1 MRYILLIFMISTAYS
16 SELHTIKDDI
26 KDAKLIVVGNVI
38 ESIEDSHLVKINK
51 WAKGNPKSKFIKI
64 HAKRTLERLQTYMF
78 AIDDI
83 RDDHFWVKNT
93 NKGVYEIKNM
103 GDYKFLVRAYNSD
116 KPLIGQI
123 QLDSLIDYVKKDL
136 NIAVK
141 SRSSDRFDRK
151 VSQMSKTYK
160 RSPASSRYLKKADSK
175 VSELWL
181 IITFCFLILI
191 PILFRKTR
199 L

>member
-1 MRYILLIFMISTAYS
+1 MISVAYS
-16 SELHTIKDDI
+16 TELHTIKEDI

-38 ESIEDSHLVKINK
+38 ESIGDSHLVKINK
-51 WAKGNPKSKFIKI
+51 WAKGNPKNKFIKI
-64 HAKRTLERLQTYMF
+64 HAKKTLQRLQSYMF

-83 RDDHFWVKNT
+83 KDDHFWVNNP
-93 NKGVYEIKNM
+93 NKGVYELKTM
-103 GDYKFLVRAYNSD
+103 GDYKFLIRAYNSD

-136 NIAVK
+136 NLIVK
-141 SRSSDRFDRK
+141 SRSTDKFDRK
-151 VSQMSKTYK
+151 ITQLSNIAKPYQ
-160 RSPASSRYLKKADSK
+160 RSPASDRGFKKSDSK
-175 VSELWL
+175 ISEVWL